1 LELDRHSL
9 LLGSVGQIALRKGLD
24 VLLDA
29 FCQIASRI
37 PTAHLLVVGQRL
49 STKRESIDHE
59 AGLQQSA
66 HEAGLDNRVHLLGHR
81 NDLPDLLPELSL
93 LIHTARQEPLGRI
106 LLEGA
111 ACGLPIVATDVGGTR
126 EIFPSDETAILVSAD
141 DAEATSAAA
150 TEVLKNS
157 QLAASL
163 AAAARER
170 IINTFPLERAAAN
183 MAREYRELRSL

>member
-1 LELDRHSL
+1 MTVQELITASL
-9 LLGSVGQIALRKGLD
+9 QDLRVIQTGE
-24 VLLDA
+24 V
-29 FCQIASRI
+29 
-37 PTAHLLVVGQRL
+37 
-49 STKRESIDHE
+49 
-59 AGLQQSA
+59 
-66 HEAGLDNRVHLLGHR
+66 
-81 NDLPDLLPELSL
+81 
-93 LIHTARQEPLGRI
+93 
-106 LLEGA
+106 
-111 ACGLPIVATDVGGTR
+111 
-126 EIFPSDETAILVSAD
+126 VSAD